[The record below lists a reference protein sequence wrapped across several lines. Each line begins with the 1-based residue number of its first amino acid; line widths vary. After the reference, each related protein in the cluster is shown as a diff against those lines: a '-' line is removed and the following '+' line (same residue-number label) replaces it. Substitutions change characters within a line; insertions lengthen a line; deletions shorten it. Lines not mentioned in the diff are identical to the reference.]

1 MALTTEQEAQVALLL
16 EAFNGSKAIGDMEM
30 ADPDTF
36 YDAKIEVV
44 QGGVS
49 KQASIEM
56 IAQAAPVAGL
66 YTISFEFQFTG

>member
-1 MALTTEQEAQVALLL
+1 MALTPEQEAKVALLL
-16 EAFNGSKAIGDMEM
+16 EAFDRAKSIGDMEM
-30 ADPDTF
+30 ADPGTF

-56 IAQAAPVAGL
+56 IAQAAPVN
-66 YTISFEFQFTG
+66 